1 MITKE
6 QAIET
11 LSAVLE
17 SWVHGGDADCIISEF
32 EEKLKEDT
40 SLIAIPTWQLLDVE
54 DVLRQTSNL
63 HDSPKRETC
72 YNRDVM
78 VACNMIV
85 NALNGDVNLPNHRLT
100 YNQTPELKF

>member
-1 MITKE
+1 MVTKE
-6 QAIET
+6 QAIEA
-11 LSAVLE
+11 LSSVLE
-17 SWVHGGDADCIISEF
+17 NWVHGGDADFIISEF
-32 EEKLKEDT
+32 EKKLKEDT

-78 VACNMIV
+78 HAWNIVV
-85 NALNGDVNLPNHRLT
+85 NALNGDVNLPSHRLT
-100 YNQTPELKF
+100 YKQIPKLKD